1 MYFLMGT
8 GNGYEHIYCEY
19 FLSEDKGEYVSR
31 PYYTYLDYEAGETGL
46 PGYGLYYK
54 FTPAKAGTLKITVW
68 VNKGNRKTFVV
79 KGSTGVPLT
88 PYVDYVCDG
97 YVNGQNS
104 NTDQPKIDEETGEQA
119 VDNEGNPVW
128 IQHPTYFTAD
138 EMPNGVVFLPSPPDT
153 TSILFISDYAQY
165 MWGKTIRNTERGQE
179 AIDHVVTS
187 VSEMAALFSKPFGMT
202 ISREATPAIY
212 KMLLKAIPTLRLSAV
227 HPKETYMRKRP
238 YVRMNETTPVPQ
250 EEEELRNSGSYPSG
264 HAIRGWGMALLLA
277 EINPAAQDALLKLGY
292 EWGESRVIL
301 GYHWQTDVDAAITL
315 ASASYAR
322 LHTSQEFLDDMAK
335 AREEYARLSK
345 NQAH

>member
-1 MYFLMGT
+1 MKRF
-8 GNGYEHIYCEY
+8 
-19 FLSEDKGEYVSR
+19 F
-31 PYYTYLDYEAGETGL
+31 
-46 PGYGLYYK
+46 
-54 FTPAKAGTLKITVW
+54 ITI
-68 VNKGNRKTFVV
+68 FAVV
-79 KGSTGVPLT
+79 LT
-88 PYVDYVCDG
+88 TANICA
-97 YVNGQNS
+97 QFKS
-104 NTDQPKIDEETGEQA
+104 
-119 VDNEGNPVW
+119 
-128 IQHPTYFTAD
+128 TYFTAE
-138 EMPNGVVFLPSPPDT
+138 EMPNAVAFLPAPPDT
-153 TSILFISDYAQY
+153 ASTQFVYDLTQY
-165 MWGKTIRNTERGQE
+165 MWGKTLRNTERGQE

-187 VSEMAALFSKPFGMT
+187 VSEMAAFFSKPFGMT
-202 ISREATPAIY
+202 ISRETTPAIY

-264 HAIRGWGMALLLA
+264 HTIRGWGMALLLA

-292 EWGESRVIL
+292 EWGKSRVIL

>member
-1 MYFLMGT
+1 MKRIL
-8 GNGYEHIYCEY
+8 
-19 FLSEDKGEYVSR
+19 
-31 PYYTYLDYEAGETGL
+31 
-46 PGYGLYYK
+46 
-54 FTPAKAGTLKITVW
+54 ITVFAAVIAA
-68 VNKGNRKTFVV
+68 VN
-79 KGSTGVPLT
+79 
-88 PYVDYVCDG
+88 
-97 YVNGQNS
+97 VNAQFRS
-104 NTDQPKIDEETGEQA
+104 
-119 VDNEGNPVW
+119 
-128 IQHPTYFTAD
+128 TYFTAD

-301 GYHWQTDVDAAITL
+301 GYHWQTDIDAAIAL

-322 LHTSQEFLDDMAK
+322 LHTSQEFLNDMAK

-345 NQAH
+345 NQTR

>member
-1 MYFLMGT
+1 MKRILIALFAAV
-8 GNGYEHIYCEY
+8 I
-19 FLSEDKGEYVSR
+19 
-31 PYYTYLDYEAGETGL
+31 A
-46 PGYGLYYK
+46 
-54 FTPAKAGTLKITVW
+54 A
-68 VNKGNRKTFVV
+68 VN
-79 KGSTGVPLT
+79 
-88 PYVDYVCDG
+88 
-97 YVNGQNS
+97 VNAQFRS
-104 NTDQPKIDEETGEQA
+104 
-119 VDNEGNPVW
+119 
-128 IQHPTYFTAD
+128 TYFTAD

-202 ISREATPAIY
+202 ISRETTPAIY

-264 HAIRGWGMALLLA
+264 HTIRGWGMALLLA

-292 EWGESRVIL
+292 EWGKSRVIL
-301 GYHWQTDVDAAITL
+301 GYHWQTDIDAAIAL

>member
-1 MYFLMGT
+1 MTRIL
-8 GNGYEHIYCEY
+8 
-19 FLSEDKGEYVSR
+19 
-31 PYYTYLDYEAGETGL
+31 
-46 PGYGLYYK
+46 
-54 FTPAKAGTLKITVW
+54 ITVFAAVIAA
-68 VNKGNRKTFVV
+68 VN
-79 KGSTGVPLT
+79 
-88 PYVDYVCDG
+88 
-97 YVNGQNS
+97 VNAQFRS
-104 NTDQPKIDEETGEQA
+104 
-119 VDNEGNPVW
+119 
-128 IQHPTYFTAD
+128 TYFTAD

-301 GYHWQTDVDAAITL
+301 GYHWQTDIDAAIAL

-345 NQAH
+345 NQTR

>member
-1 MYFLMGT
+1 MKRILIALFAAV
-8 GNGYEHIYCEY
+8 IA
-19 FLSEDKGEYVSR
+19 V
-31 PYYTYLDYEAGETGL
+31 
-46 PGYGLYYK
+46 
-54 FTPAKAGTLKITVW
+54 
-68 VNKGNRKTFVV
+68 VN
-79 KGSTGVPLT
+79 
-88 PYVDYVCDG
+88 
-97 YVNGQNS
+97 VNAQFRS
-104 NTDQPKIDEETGEQA
+104 
-119 VDNEGNPVW
+119 
-128 IQHPTYFTAD
+128 TYFTAD

-301 GYHWQTDVDAAITL
+301 GYHWQTDIDAAIAL

>member
-1 MYFLMGT
+1 MKRILIALFAAV
-8 GNGYEHIYCEY
+8 I
-19 FLSEDKGEYVSR
+19 
-31 PYYTYLDYEAGETGL
+31 A
-46 PGYGLYYK
+46 
-54 FTPAKAGTLKITVW
+54 A
-68 VNKGNRKTFVV
+68 VN
-79 KGSTGVPLT
+79 
-88 PYVDYVCDG
+88 
-97 YVNGQNS
+97 VNAQFRS
-104 NTDQPKIDEETGEQA
+104 
-119 VDNEGNPVW
+119 
-128 IQHPTYFTAD
+128 TYFTAD

-187 VSEMAALFSKPFGMT
+187 VSEMAAFFSKPFGMT
-202 ISREATPAIY
+202 ISRETTPAIY

-264 HAIRGWGMALLLA
+264 HTIRGWGMALLLA

-292 EWGESRVIL
+292 EWGKSRVIL

>member
-1 MYFLMGT
+1 MKRIL
-8 GNGYEHIYCEY
+8 
-19 FLSEDKGEYVSR
+19 
-31 PYYTYLDYEAGETGL
+31 
-46 PGYGLYYK
+46 
-54 FTPAKAGTLKITVW
+54 ITVFAAVIAA
-68 VNKGNRKTFVV
+68 VN
-79 KGSTGVPLT
+79 
-88 PYVDYVCDG
+88 
-97 YVNGQNS
+97 VNAQFRS
-104 NTDQPKIDEETGEQA
+104 
-119 VDNEGNPVW
+119 
-128 IQHPTYFTAD
+128 TYFTAD

-202 ISREATPAIY
+202 ISRETTPAIY

-264 HAIRGWGMALLLA
+264 HTIRGWGMALLLA

-301 GYHWQTDVDAAITL
+301 GYHWQTDIDAAITL

-345 NQAH
+345 NHAH

>member
-1 MYFLMGT
+1 MKRIL
-8 GNGYEHIYCEY
+8 
-19 FLSEDKGEYVSR
+19 
-31 PYYTYLDYEAGETGL
+31 
-46 PGYGLYYK
+46 
-54 FTPAKAGTLKITVW
+54 ITVFAAVIAA
-68 VNKGNRKTFVV
+68 VN
-79 KGSTGVPLT
+79 
-88 PYVDYVCDG
+88 
-97 YVNGQNS
+97 VNAQFRS
-104 NTDQPKIDEETGEQA
+104 
-119 VDNEGNPVW
+119 
-128 IQHPTYFTAD
+128 TYFTAD

-153 TSILFISDYAQY
+153 TSILFISDYSQY

-187 VSEMAALFSKPFGMT
+187 VSEMATLFSKPFGMT

-301 GYHWQTDVDAAITL
+301 GYHWQTDIDAAIAL

-345 NQAH
+345 NQTR

>member
-1 MYFLMGT
+1 MKRIL
-8 GNGYEHIYCEY
+8 
-19 FLSEDKGEYVSR
+19 
-31 PYYTYLDYEAGETGL
+31 
-46 PGYGLYYK
+46 
-54 FTPAKAGTLKITVW
+54 ITVFAAVIAA
-68 VNKGNRKTFVV
+68 VN
-79 KGSTGVPLT
+79 
-88 PYVDYVCDG
+88 
-97 YVNGQNS
+97 VNAQFRS
-104 NTDQPKIDEETGEQA
+104 
-119 VDNEGNPVW
+119 
-128 IQHPTYFTAD
+128 TYFTAD

-187 VSEMAALFSKPFGMT
+187 VSEMATLFSKPFGMT

-301 GYHWQTDVDAAITL
+301 GYHWQTDIDAAIAL

-345 NQAH
+345 NQTR

>member
-1 MYFLMGT
+1 MKRILIALFAAV
-8 GNGYEHIYCEY
+8 I
-19 FLSEDKGEYVSR
+19 
-31 PYYTYLDYEAGETGL
+31 A
-46 PGYGLYYK
+46 
-54 FTPAKAGTLKITVW
+54 A
-68 VNKGNRKTFVV
+68 VN
-79 KGSTGVPLT
+79 
-88 PYVDYVCDG
+88 
-97 YVNGQNS
+97 VNAQFRS
-104 NTDQPKIDEETGEQA
+104 
-119 VDNEGNPVW
+119 
-128 IQHPTYFTAD
+128 TYFTAD

-202 ISREATPAIY
+202 ISRETTPAIY

-301 GYHWQTDVDAAITL
+301 GYHWQTDIDAAIAL

-345 NQAH
+345 NQTR

>member
-1 MYFLMGT
+1 MKRILIALFAAV
-8 GNGYEHIYCEY
+8 I
-19 FLSEDKGEYVSR
+19 
-31 PYYTYLDYEAGETGL
+31 A
-46 PGYGLYYK
+46 
-54 FTPAKAGTLKITVW
+54 A
-68 VNKGNRKTFVV
+68 VN
-79 KGSTGVPLT
+79 
-88 PYVDYVCDG
+88 
-97 YVNGQNS
+97 VNAQFRS
-104 NTDQPKIDEETGEQA
+104 
-119 VDNEGNPVW
+119 
-128 IQHPTYFTAD
+128 TYFTAD

-187 VSEMAALFSKPFGMT
+187 VSEMATLFSKPFGMT

-301 GYHWQTDVDAAITL
+301 GYHWQTDIDAAIAL

-345 NQAH
+345 NQAR

>member
-1 MYFLMGT
+1 MKRILIALFAAV
-8 GNGYEHIYCEY
+8 I
-19 FLSEDKGEYVSR
+19 
-31 PYYTYLDYEAGETGL
+31 A
-46 PGYGLYYK
+46 
-54 FTPAKAGTLKITVW
+54 A
-68 VNKGNRKTFVV
+68 VN
-79 KGSTGVPLT
+79 
-88 PYVDYVCDG
+88 
-97 YVNGQNS
+97 VNAQFRS
-104 NTDQPKIDEETGEQA
+104 
-119 VDNEGNPVW
+119 
-128 IQHPTYFTAD
+128 TYFTAD

-264 HAIRGWGMALLLA
+264 HTIRGWGMALLLA

-301 GYHWQTDVDAAITL
+301 GYHWQTDIDAAIAL

-345 NQAH
+345 NQAR

>member
-1 MYFLMGT
+1 MKRIL
-8 GNGYEHIYCEY
+8 
-19 FLSEDKGEYVSR
+19 
-31 PYYTYLDYEAGETGL
+31 
-46 PGYGLYYK
+46 
-54 FTPAKAGTLKITVW
+54 ITVFAAVIAA
-68 VNKGNRKTFVV
+68 VN
-79 KGSTGVPLT
+79 
-88 PYVDYVCDG
+88 
-97 YVNGQNS
+97 VNAQFRS
-104 NTDQPKIDEETGEQA
+104 
-119 VDNEGNPVW
+119 
-128 IQHPTYFTAD
+128 TYFTAD

-202 ISREATPAIY
+202 ISRETTPAIY

-264 HAIRGWGMALLLA
+264 HTIRGWGMALLLA

-301 GYHWQTDVDAAITL
+301 GYHWQTDIDAAIAL

-345 NQAH
+345 NQTR

>member
-1 MYFLMGT
+1 MKRIL
-8 GNGYEHIYCEY
+8 
-19 FLSEDKGEYVSR
+19 
-31 PYYTYLDYEAGETGL
+31 
-46 PGYGLYYK
+46 
-54 FTPAKAGTLKITVW
+54 ITVFAAVIAAIN
-68 VNKGNRKTFVV
+68 VNAQFR
-79 KGSTGVPLT
+79 S
-88 PYVDYVCDG
+88 
-97 YVNGQNS
+97 
-104 NTDQPKIDEETGEQA
+104 
-119 VDNEGNPVW
+119 
-128 IQHPTYFTAD
+128 TYFTAD

-187 VSEMAALFSKPFGMT
+187 VSEMATLFSKPFGMT

-301 GYHWQTDVDAAITL
+301 GYHWQTDIDAAIAL

-345 NQAH
+345 NQTR

>member
-1 MYFLMGT
+1 MKTIL
-8 GNGYEHIYCEY
+8 
-19 FLSEDKGEYVSR
+19 
-31 PYYTYLDYEAGETGL
+31 
-46 PGYGLYYK
+46 
-54 FTPAKAGTLKITVW
+54 ITVFAAVIAA
-68 VNKGNRKTFVV
+68 VN
-79 KGSTGVPLT
+79 
-88 PYVDYVCDG
+88 
-97 YVNGQNS
+97 VNAQFRS
-104 NTDQPKIDEETGEQA
+104 
-119 VDNEGNPVW
+119 
-128 IQHPTYFTAD
+128 TYFTAD

-187 VSEMAALFSKPFGMT
+187 VSEMATLFSKPFGMT

-301 GYHWQTDVDAAITL
+301 GYHWQTDIDAAIAL

-345 NQAH
+345 NQTR

>member
-1 MYFLMGT
+1 MKRIL
-8 GNGYEHIYCEY
+8 
-19 FLSEDKGEYVSR
+19 
-31 PYYTYLDYEAGETGL
+31 
-46 PGYGLYYK
+46 
-54 FTPAKAGTLKITVW
+54 ITVFAAVIAA
-68 VNKGNRKTFVV
+68 VN
-79 KGSTGVPLT
+79 
-88 PYVDYVCDG
+88 
-97 YVNGQNS
+97 VNAQFRS
-104 NTDQPKIDEETGEQA
+104 
-119 VDNEGNPVW
+119 
-128 IQHPTYFTAD
+128 TYFTAD
-138 EMPNGVVFLPSPPDT
+138 EMPNGVIFLPSPPDT

-301 GYHWQTDVDAAITL
+301 GYHWQTDIDAAIAL

-345 NQAH
+345 NQTR

>member
-1 MYFLMGT
+1 MKRILIALFAAV
-8 GNGYEHIYCEY
+8 I
-19 FLSEDKGEYVSR
+19 
-31 PYYTYLDYEAGETGL
+31 A
-46 PGYGLYYK
+46 
-54 FTPAKAGTLKITVW
+54 A
-68 VNKGNRKTFVV
+68 VN
-79 KGSTGVPLT
+79 
-88 PYVDYVCDG
+88 
-97 YVNGQNS
+97 VNAQFRS
-104 NTDQPKIDEETGEQA
+104 
-119 VDNEGNPVW
+119 
-128 IQHPTYFTAD
+128 TYFTAD

-301 GYHWQTDVDAAITL
+301 GYHWQTDIDAAIAL

-345 NQAH
+345 NQTR

>member
-1 MYFLMGT
+1 MKRIL
-8 GNGYEHIYCEY
+8 
-19 FLSEDKGEYVSR
+19 
-31 PYYTYLDYEAGETGL
+31 
-46 PGYGLYYK
+46 
-54 FTPAKAGTLKITVW
+54 ITVFAAVIAA
-68 VNKGNRKTFVV
+68 VN
-79 KGSTGVPLT
+79 
-88 PYVDYVCDG
+88 
-97 YVNGQNS
+97 VNAQFRS
-104 NTDQPKIDEETGEQA
+104 
-119 VDNEGNPVW
+119 
-128 IQHPTYFTAD
+128 TYFTAD

-202 ISREATPAIY
+202 ISRETTPAIY

-301 GYHWQTDVDAAITL
+301 GYHWQTDIDAAIAL

-322 LHTSQEFLDDMAK
+322 LHTSKEFLDDMAK
-335 AREEYARLSK
+335 ARAEYERLSK
-345 NQAH
+345 SQTP

>member
-1 MYFLMGT
+1 MKRIL
-8 GNGYEHIYCEY
+8 
-19 FLSEDKGEYVSR
+19 
-31 PYYTYLDYEAGETGL
+31 
-46 PGYGLYYK
+46 
-54 FTPAKAGTLKITVW
+54 ITVFAAVIAAIN
-68 VNKGNRKTFVV
+68 VNAQFR
-79 KGSTGVPLT
+79 S
-88 PYVDYVCDG
+88 
-97 YVNGQNS
+97 
-104 NTDQPKIDEETGEQA
+104 
-119 VDNEGNPVW
+119 
-128 IQHPTYFTAD
+128 TYFTAD

-264 HAIRGWGMALLLA
+264 HTIRGWGMALLLA

-301 GYHWQTDVDAAITL
+301 GYHWQTDIDAAIAL

-345 NQAH
+345 NQTR

>member
-1 MYFLMGT
+1 MKRIL
-8 GNGYEHIYCEY
+8 
-19 FLSEDKGEYVSR
+19 
-31 PYYTYLDYEAGETGL
+31 
-46 PGYGLYYK
+46 
-54 FTPAKAGTLKITVW
+54 ITVFAAVIAA
-68 VNKGNRKTFVV
+68 VN
-79 KGSTGVPLT
+79 
-88 PYVDYVCDG
+88 
-97 YVNGQNS
+97 VNAQFRS
-104 NTDQPKIDEETGEQA
+104 
-119 VDNEGNPVW
+119 
-128 IQHPTYFTAD
+128 TYFTAD

-227 HPKETYMRKRP
+227 HPKETYIRKRP

-301 GYHWQTDVDAAITL
+301 GYHWQTDIDAAIAL

-345 NQAH
+345 NQTR

>member
-1 MYFLMGT
+1 MKRIL
-8 GNGYEHIYCEY
+8 
-19 FLSEDKGEYVSR
+19 
-31 PYYTYLDYEAGETGL
+31 
-46 PGYGLYYK
+46 
-54 FTPAKAGTLKITVW
+54 ITVFAAVIAA
-68 VNKGNRKTFVV
+68 VN
-79 KGSTGVPLT
+79 
-88 PYVDYVCDG
+88 
-97 YVNGQNS
+97 VNAQFRS
-104 NTDQPKIDEETGEQA
+104 
-119 VDNEGNPVW
+119 
-128 IQHPTYFTAD
+128 TYFTAD

-187 VSEMAALFSKPFGMT
+187 VSEMATLFSKPFGMT

-301 GYHWQTDVDAAITL
+301 GYHWQTDIDAAIAL

-335 AREEYARLSK
+335 AHEEYARLSK
-345 NQAH
+345 NQTR

>member
-1 MYFLMGT
+1 MKRILIALFAAV
-8 GNGYEHIYCEY
+8 I
-19 FLSEDKGEYVSR
+19 
-31 PYYTYLDYEAGETGL
+31 A
-46 PGYGLYYK
+46 
-54 FTPAKAGTLKITVW
+54 A
-68 VNKGNRKTFVV
+68 VN
-79 KGSTGVPLT
+79 
-88 PYVDYVCDG
+88 
-97 YVNGQNS
+97 VNAQFMS
-104 NTDQPKIDEETGEQA
+104 
-119 VDNEGNPVW
+119 
-128 IQHPTYFTAD
+128 TYFTAD

-202 ISREATPAIY
+202 ISRETTPAIY

-264 HAIRGWGMALLLA
+264 HTIRGWGMALLLA

-292 EWGESRVIL
+292 EWGKSRVIL

-345 NQAH
+345 N

>member
-1 MYFLMGT
+1 MKRILIALFAAVIAAI
-8 GNGYEHIYCEY
+8 N
-19 FLSEDKGEYVSR
+19 
-31 PYYTYLDYEAGETGL
+31 
-46 PGYGLYYK
+46 
-54 FTPAKAGTLKITVW
+54 
-68 VNKGNRKTFVV
+68 VNAQFR
-79 KGSTGVPLT
+79 S
-88 PYVDYVCDG
+88 
-97 YVNGQNS
+97 
-104 NTDQPKIDEETGEQA
+104 
-119 VDNEGNPVW
+119 
-128 IQHPTYFTAD
+128 TYFTAD

-187 VSEMAALFSKPFGMT
+187 VSEMATLFSKPFGMT

-264 HAIRGWGMALLLA
+264 HTIRGWGMALLLA

-301 GYHWQTDVDAAITL
+301 GYHWQTDIDAAIAL

>member
-1 MYFLMGT
+1 MKRIL
-8 GNGYEHIYCEY
+8 
-19 FLSEDKGEYVSR
+19 
-31 PYYTYLDYEAGETGL
+31 
-46 PGYGLYYK
+46 
-54 FTPAKAGTLKITVW
+54 ITVFAAVIAA
-68 VNKGNRKTFVV
+68 VN
-79 KGSTGVPLT
+79 
-88 PYVDYVCDG
+88 
-97 YVNGQNS
+97 VNAQFRS
-104 NTDQPKIDEETGEQA
+104 
-119 VDNEGNPVW
+119 
-128 IQHPTYFTAD
+128 TYFTAD

-165 MWGKTIRNTERGQE
+165 MGGKTIRNTERGQE

-301 GYHWQTDVDAAITL
+301 GYHWQTDIDAAIAL

-345 NQAH
+345 NQTR

>member
-1 MYFLMGT
+1 MKRILIALFAAV
-8 GNGYEHIYCEY
+8 I
-19 FLSEDKGEYVSR
+19 
-31 PYYTYLDYEAGETGL
+31 A
-46 PGYGLYYK
+46 
-54 FTPAKAGTLKITVW
+54 A
-68 VNKGNRKTFVV
+68 VN
-79 KGSTGVPLT
+79 
-88 PYVDYVCDG
+88 
-97 YVNGQNS
+97 VNAQFRS
-104 NTDQPKIDEETGEQA
+104 
-119 VDNEGNPVW
+119 
-128 IQHPTYFTAD
+128 TYFTAD

-345 NQAH
+345 NQTR

>member
-1 MYFLMGT
+1 MKRILIALFAAV
-8 GNGYEHIYCEY
+8 I
-19 FLSEDKGEYVSR
+19 
-31 PYYTYLDYEAGETGL
+31 A
-46 PGYGLYYK
+46 
-54 FTPAKAGTLKITVW
+54 A
-68 VNKGNRKTFVV
+68 VN
-79 KGSTGVPLT
+79 
-88 PYVDYVCDG
+88 
-97 YVNGQNS
+97 VNAQFRS
-104 NTDQPKIDEETGEQA
+104 
-119 VDNEGNPVW
+119 
-128 IQHPTYFTAD
+128 TYFTAD

-264 HAIRGWGMALLLA
+264 HTIRGWGMALLLA

-301 GYHWQTDVDAAITL
+301 GYHWQTDIDAAIAL

-345 NQAH
+345 NQTR

>member
-1 MYFLMGT
+1 MKRIL
-8 GNGYEHIYCEY
+8 
-19 FLSEDKGEYVSR
+19 
-31 PYYTYLDYEAGETGL
+31 
-46 PGYGLYYK
+46 
-54 FTPAKAGTLKITVW
+54 ITVFAAVIAA
-68 VNKGNRKTFVV
+68 VN
-79 KGSTGVPLT
+79 
-88 PYVDYVCDG
+88 
-97 YVNGQNS
+97 VNTQFRS
-104 NTDQPKIDEETGEQA
+104 
-119 VDNEGNPVW
+119 
-128 IQHPTYFTAD
+128 TYFTAD

-301 GYHWQTDVDAAITL
+301 GYHWQTDIDAAIAL

-345 NQAH
+345 NQTR